1 MNIVCVCALHSVSTG
16 PVVERLAEM
25 PRERERHVR
34 QNLFLLHPLSDGWTN
49 AGALSPFGVVGTA
62 AIRSIINDGTRHGL

>member
-25 PRERERHVR
+25 AMNV
-34 QNLFLLHPLSDGWTN
+34 NVN
-49 AGALSPFGVVGTA
+49 V
-62 AIRSIINDGTRHGL
+62 